1 MHATYGSGAD
11 AEAPPIGAPG
21 ERAPPTLKA
30 VRRHCLD
37 CCNGSAKEV
46 ELCPAKRCPLWTMRF
61 GRRPDPAEYIDDP
74 TKLYPLEVPITLGE
88 FAAKGMSTL
97 AAIRRRDASTAR
109 VAHRTK
115 LLHATSTVAISTP
128 FGSAGTQT
136 GPGSEDRP
144 RRWRG
149 YALLLGKPLLNCRLS
164 LATRPIRPEHP
175 GTSTSPKSS
184 TEPGTDRD
192 EVVSCHAH

>member
-97 AAIRRRDASTAR
+97 AAIRRRCIDCSG
-109 VAHRTK
+109 
-115 LLHATSTVAISTP
+115 
-128 FGSAGTQT
+128 GSAIEA
-136 GPGSEDRP
+136 GSCSFKDCDLYPFRFGRNPNRAGIGSSAEHMARINP
-144 RRWRG
+144 LR
-149 YALLLGKPLLNCRLS
+149 AKPSAGL
-164 LATRPIRPEHP
+164 PIQP
-175 GTSTSPKSS
+175 
-184 TEPGTDRD
+184 RD
-192 EVVSCHAH
+192 EGGR